1 MHRHVCRLV
10 ANDSDPVTRA
20 DTARLAIS
28 SEIDE
33 DASIKIAAARL
44 AQEARQLASYGK
56 RGVTDIT
63 EQFTA
68 ASKGLY
74 HPSTRLSTSNAD
86 KMSRAAAGRSG
97 DR

>member
-1 MHRHVCRLV
+1 MQQDGLSLGKSPMWLYHNRLV
-10 ANDSDPVTRA
+10 ANDSDPVTPA

-28 SEIDE
+28 SETDE
-33 DASIKIAAARL
+33 DASIKTAAARL

-68 ASKGLY
+68 ASKGL
-74 HPSTRLSTSNAD
+74 
-86 KMSRAAAGRSG
+86 
-97 DR
+97 

>member
-1 MHRHVCRLV
+1 MYIQYGCHV
-10 ANDSDPVTRA
+10 ANDSDFVTPA

-28 SEIDE
+28 SETDE

-56 RGVTDIT
+56 RGVTEVT

-68 ASKGLY
+68 ASKRVSY
-74 HPSTRLSTSNAD
+74 SSTHFSTLNAND
-86 KMSRAAAGRSG
+86 MTRAAAGRSG
-97 DR
+97 YR

>member
-1 MHRHVCRLV
+1 MHACCRLV
-10 ANDSDPVTRA
+10 ANDSDPVTPA

-74 HPSTRLSTSNAD
+74 HPSTHFSTSNAD